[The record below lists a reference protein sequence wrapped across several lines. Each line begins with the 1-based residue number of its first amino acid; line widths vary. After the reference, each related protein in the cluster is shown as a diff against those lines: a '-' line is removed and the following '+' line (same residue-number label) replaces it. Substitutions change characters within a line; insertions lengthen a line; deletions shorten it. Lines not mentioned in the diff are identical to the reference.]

1 MAMSAS
7 YAVDLLLTII
17 SLAYKTD
24 NSISMFKIIISYHII
39 SYIDLKR
46 QNHLEVGTDK
56 PKLKVKSSQYQSDVR
71 KRLLE
76 KPRFELAAKGVFRPC
91 YILWQ
96 GVPASRSLGQQ
107 PRMHGYG
114 RLIA

>member
-46 QNHLEVGTDK
+46 QNHLEVG
-56 PKLKVKSSQYQSDVR
+56 S
-71 KRLLE
+71 E
-76 KPRFELAAKGVFRPC
+76 KP
-91 YILWQ
+91 I
-96 GVPASRSLGQQ
+96 S
-107 PRMHGYG
+107 
-114 RLIA
+114 